1 MRLSGEPCTS
11 QIPIATPTWQV
22 TVGLIPA
29 DRLRRDQEVAMSDHI
44 SPRRQT
50 GVHPTVVKIAMGAT
64 LWFLIVTWFSFAV
77 GGGIDWDLAIAT
89 LFIAFFFALFLLT
102 ASFAAHDPRWH
113 LRDASFHDFLTSKV
127 GTATGAMRG
136 RDVLL
141 EIALVPVSLALAA
154 TVIGLVVLL
163 IR

>member
-1 MRLSGEPCTS
+1 
-11 QIPIATPTWQV
+11 
-22 TVGLIPA
+22 
-29 DRLRRDQEVAMSDHI
+29 MSDHI

-50 GVHPTVVKIAMGAT
+50 GVHPTVVKIAIGAT

-113 LRDASFHDFLTSKV
+113 LRDASFHDFLTSQV